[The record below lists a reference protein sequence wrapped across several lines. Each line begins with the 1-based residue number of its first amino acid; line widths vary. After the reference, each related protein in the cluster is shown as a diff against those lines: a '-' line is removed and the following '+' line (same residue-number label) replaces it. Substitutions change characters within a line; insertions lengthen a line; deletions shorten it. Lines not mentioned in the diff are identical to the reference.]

1 MKRKIIIM
9 ITSVILIILFW
20 YLQYGRDVKI
30 CNSMILNSED
40 GYIQNISIVA
50 NRISISDKEDFAK
63 EMIQRCI
70 KNTFNEFQFSYDLNG
85 YPEEINMSVYINEI
99 AWKQNEK
106 ILEIEYNRDLGYV
119 YIRNVCKI
127 QN

>member
-99 AWKQNEK
+99 AWKHNEK

>member
-1 MKRKIIIM
+1 
-9 ITSVILIILFW
+9 
-20 YLQYGRDVKI
+20 
-30 CNSMILNSED
+30 
-40 GYIQNISIVA
+40 
-50 NRISISDKEDFAK
+50 
-63 EMIQRCI
+63 MIQKCI
-70 KNTFNEFQFSYDLNG
+70 KNSFKEFRFSYDLNG

>member
-1 MKRKIIIM
+1 MKRKMIIM

-20 YLQYGRDVKI
+20 HLQFGRDVKI
-30 CNSMILNSED
+30 CNSMILNSDD

-50 NRISISDKEDFAK
+50 NRISICDKEDFAK

-70 KNTFNEFQFSYDLNG
+70 KNSFNEFRFSYDLNG
-85 YPEEINMSVYINEI
+85 YPEEINMSIYINEI

-106 ILEIEYNRDLGYV
+106 VLEIEYNRDLDYV
-119 YIRNVCKI
+119 YIHSVCK
-127 QN
+127 N